1 MLDFPRWKVASILGL
16 LACLMALA
24 IPSFLPDSVTNS
36 WGRFPH
42 PKVNLGLDLAGG
54 SYLLLEADT
63 KELVKNRLEAKR
75 EEILNDMNS
84 ATPPIQIGDIATDGA
99 IAVRIYHK
107 PMIRWIWL
115 GALIMALG
123 GALALTDA
131 RYRKKMTRSKADA
144 NGEVVY
150 E

>member
-1 MLDFPRWKVASILGL
+1 
-16 LACLMALA
+16 
-24 IPSFLPDSVTNS
+24 S

-84 ATPPIQIGDIATDGA
+84 ATPPIQIGDIATDGGKLSFLLRD
-99 IAVRIYHK
+99 VRQ
-107 PMIRWIWL
+107 L
-115 GALIMALG
+115 
-123 GALALTDA
+123 
-131 RYRKKMTRSKADA
+131 
-144 NGEVVY
+144 
-150 E
+150 